1 MEQQLSKMI
10 SEKYDEIGDF
20 IDGLAVVVL
29 DGKWGFI
36 DRTGKEIT
44 PLKYDYALDFHEG
57 SAGVEMEGRWGR
69 IDKDGNEH
77 FD

>member
-29 DGKWGFI
+29 DGKYGFI

-44 PLKYDYALDFHEG
+44 PLK
-57 SAGVEMEGRWGR
+57 
-69 IDKDGNEH
+69 
-77 FD
+77 